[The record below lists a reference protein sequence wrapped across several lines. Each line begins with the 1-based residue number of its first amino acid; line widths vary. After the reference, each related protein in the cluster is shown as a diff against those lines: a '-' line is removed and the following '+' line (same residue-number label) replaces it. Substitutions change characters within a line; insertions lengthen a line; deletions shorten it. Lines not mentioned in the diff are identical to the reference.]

1 MLFIEHPSGNDK
13 LIAAGKKQ
21 LKLVPRLAGKRNT
34 PNQRHRLPK
43 LRMMRIVNRK
53 RNMGSV

>member
-1 MLFIEHPSGNDK
+1 VLLIQHPRGNDE

-21 LKLVPRLAGKRNT
+21 LKLVTRLAGERNA
-34 PNQRHRLPK
+34 PNQRHRLAK
-43 LRMMRIVNRK
+43 LRMMRIVNRQ